1 MRQPQ
6 MAKDFYAILGIEQA
20 ATQDQ
25 VKAAYRR
32 LAREFHPDVR
42 KDDPQAEERFKQI
55 NEAYYV
61 LGDPERRSQYDRF
74 GQVGEMPAGGF
85 GDIFSPFDDLFEIF
99 FGRHGRGTTRARSEE
114 SVGGADLRLDL
125 EISLEEAAGGME
137 RVVSVPRLETCPIC
151 FGTGREKGSALETCP
166 TCRGAGELRYG
177 QQTVFGTF
185 TQVVTCRECGGRGTI
200 IRHPCPKCDGTG
212 RRETTPELTVKVPPG
227 VDDGMRLRVPGEGEG
242 GIRGGA
248 RGDLY
253 VVIHVTPHRTFQRE
267 GADLFTEVPITM
279 LQAALGDELEV
290 PGLDG
295 KISVAIPPGTQP
307 GARLRLR
314 DRGMPELRGGKGDLY
329 VRLRVTVPTDLTAPQ
344 RDALVALAGLRGEK
358 VRPQKRSL
366 WKKMKDLLQ

>member
-6 MAKDFYAILGIEQA
+6 MAKDYYAILGIEQN

-61 LGDPERRSQYDRF
+61 LGDPDRRSQYDRF
-74 GQVGEMPAGGF
+74 GQVGEMPAGGV
-85 GDIFSPFDDLFEIF
+85 GDIFSPFDDLFEVF
-99 FGRHGRGTTRARSEE
+99 FGRRGRAARTGVDEAA
-114 SVGGADLRLDL
+114 GGADLRLDL
-125 EISLEEAAGGME
+125 EISLEEAASGVE
-137 RVVSVPRLETCPIC
+137 RGVTVPRLETCPVC
-151 FGTGREKGSALETCP
+151 FGTGREKGASPETCP
-166 TCRGAGELRYG
+166 TCRGSGELRYG
-177 QQTVFGTF
+177 QQTVFGAF
-185 TQVVTCRECGGRGTI
+185 TQVVTCRECGGRGVI
-200 IRHPCPKCDGTG
+200 VRHPCPECQGTG
-212 RRETTPELTVKVPPG
+212 RREQTRDLTVTIPPG
-227 VDDGMRLRVPGEGEG
+227 VDEGSRLRLPGEGEG

-267 GADLFTEVPITM
+267 GADLFADVPITM
-279 LQAALGDELEV
+279 LQAALGDEMEV

-295 KISVAIPPGTQP
+295 RIPIAIPPGTQP

-314 DRGMPELRGGKGDLY
+314 DHGMPDLRGGKGDLY
-329 VRLRVTVPTDLTAPQ
+329 VRLRVTIPTDLPAAQ
-344 RDALVALAGLRGEK
+344 RDALVALAALRGET

-366 WKKMKDLLQ
+366 WKKMKGLLQ